1 MRAVLPKLGLSREL
15 VYHGVRREVFVAPLA
30 DNAVRFL
37 RAETDHLQ
45 STQRSAA
52 ELFGWFR
59 ERWLLP
65 RASRDQSYRD
75 FDPET
80 LRLWG

>member
-1 MRAVLPKLGLSREL
+1 
-15 VYHGVRREVFVAPLA
+15 VRREVFVVPLA
-30 DNAVRFL
+30 DNAVPFL
-37 RAETDHLQ
+37 RGETDRLE
-45 STQRSAA
+45 SVSRPAA
-52 ELFGWFR
+52 EVFSWFR

-65 RASRDQSYRD
+65 RASRDEGYRG